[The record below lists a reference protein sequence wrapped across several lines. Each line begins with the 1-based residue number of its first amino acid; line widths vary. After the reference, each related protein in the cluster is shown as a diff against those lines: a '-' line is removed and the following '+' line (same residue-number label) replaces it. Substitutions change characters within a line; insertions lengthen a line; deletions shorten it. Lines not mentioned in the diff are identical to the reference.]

1 MNKRIVCSMIFNF
14 IIFVTVLI
22 GTLFMVTGF
31 KFMSSAGNLTST
43 GWAAFKYFTV
53 DSNIVVGVVAF
64 IMFIYELL
72 YLSKRIEVIPQFV
85 YILKH
90 IGTVGVILT
99 FVVTLFY
106 LAPLLGSKFLF
117 LYQNTNLLFHLIVP
131 IFSFVSFVFFEKT
144 KIDFKYTFYG
154 LSTMVLYGIYYIGNI
169 IIHLD
174 NGVVNSKYDWYGFMK
189 LGLLSIFIVV
199 PIMMVITYFI
209 SWLLFRLNKLK

>member
-1 MNKRIVCSMIFNF
+1 
-14 IIFVTVLI
+14 
-22 GTLFMVTGF
+22 
-31 KFMSSAGNLTST
+31 
-43 GWAAFKYFTV
+43 
-53 DSNIVVGVVAF
+53 
-64 IMFIYELL
+64 MFIYELL

-174 NGVVNSKYDWYGFMK
+174 KGVVNSKYDWYGFMK

-209 SWLLFRLNKLK
+209 SWALIRLNKLN

>member
-1 MNKRIVCSMIFNF
+1 MNKRIVWSMIFNF
-14 IIFVTVLI
+14 IIFVIVIL
-22 GTLFMVTGF
+22 GTIFMITGF
-31 KFMSSAGNLTST
+31 KFMSSVGNLTST
-43 GWAAFKYFTV
+43 GLEAFKYFTV
-53 DSNIVVGVVAF
+53 DSNIVVGLVAF

-72 YLSKRIEVIPQFV
+72 YLRKRIEVIPQFV

-99 FVVTLFY
+99 FIVTLFY
-106 LAPLLGSKFLF
+106 LAPLLGFKFLF

-131 IFSFVSFVFFEKT
+131 ILSFISFVFFEKT

-154 LSTMVLYGIYYIGNI
+154 LSTMLLYGIFYIGNI
-169 IIHLD
+169 IVHLD

-189 LGLLSIFIVV
+189 IGLLSIFIVV

-209 SWLLFRLNKLK
+209 SWALIRLNKLN